1 MSQIITVT
9 VNTLSEKD
17 LEKKVQETGL
27 ELADGK
33 DAMTAFLPFA
43 AQLSEIAEQAK
54 TINTVEPTKDDE
66 KLARELRLKT
76 VKIRTGAERVKEQR
90 KRVHLL
96 RGNIEQ
102 SFYNIIKDNCSLAE
116 TGLEQIE
123 KYSEEQERIR
133 KEALREV
140 RLKELREFTD
150 QADIYPL
157 AEMTEESYQDLLG
170 AMKIQKE
177 EKEKARIAEEQ
188 RLEQERIAA
197 EQELLRKEIHKNRY
211 VQLLRDYKY
220 AHEGDLGALTDDE
233 FFAIE
238 KVARE
243 EHEARIADEKAKEK
257 ELAEA
262 KRKADEAAAEAKA
275 AQDALRAKEEA
286 EQKALKE
293 KADAEKKALA
303 ETIAQAKKAAKAP
316 DKVKL
321 SSWINGLECVGPE
334 LKTDEGIVVRAD
346 IQAKFEG
353 FKKWAI
359 SEIEK
364 L

>member
-1 MSQIITVT
+1 MTQITVT

-17 LEKKVQETGL
+17 LEQKVQETGL

-54 TINTVEPTKDDE
+54 GINTVNPTKDDE

-76 VKIRTGAERVKEQR
+76 VKIRTGAEKIKEQR

-96 RGNIEQ
+96 RGSIEQ
-102 SFYNIIKDNCSLAE
+102 SFYNIIRDNCSLAE

-133 KEALREV
+133 KEALKEV

-157 AEMTEESYQDLLG
+157 AEMSEESYKDLLG

-177 EKEKARIAEEQ
+177 EKEKARIAEEK
-188 RLEQERIAA
+188 RLEDERIKA
-197 EQELLRKEIHKNRY
+197 EQEAKQKELHRERY
-211 VQLLRDYKY
+211 MLLLRDYKY
-220 AHEGDLGALTDDE
+220 AYEGDLGAITEAE
-233 FFAIE
+233 FE
-238 KVARE
+238 KVKQTADAE
-243 EHEARIADEKAKEK
+243 NKARIEAEKAKEA
-257 ELAEA
+257 ELAAA
-262 KRKADEAAAEAKA
+262 KKKADEAAAQAKA
-275 AQDALRAKEEA
+275 AQDALKAKEEA
-286 EQKALKE
+286 ERRAAQE
-293 KADAEKKALA
+293 KADADKKAAA
-303 ETIAQAKKAAKAP
+303 EAKKAAKAP

-334 LKTDEGIVVRAD
+334 LKTDDGIAVRTD

-353 FKKWAI
+353 FRKWAI